1 MRPSKRLTDLTVIPA
16 NAGIHLA
23 FLHRERR
30 RSGWIP
36 AFAGMTSRGFGCLF
50 ALVAG
55 ALSAIAAAQ
64 SLPSS
69 LQAGADALPR
79 DLRAHVLERQARLDA
94 MTPAEREE
102 LDRRVAAWDALAPE
116 ERRARREA
124 WMAWQALPPAE
135 RETLRVAVAAFAA
148 LPPDQRQALRAR
160 FDALDE
166 SERQGWLLGPA
177 IGADWPRLHALFAQV
192 PEAQTAA
199 LRAALRALT
208 PEARA
213 DLAVLAQRTP
223 PQARDELRNA
233 LLATPMHARGAWLR
247 RQVDP

>member
-1 MRPSKRLTDLTVIPA
+1 M
-16 NAGIHLA
+16 
-23 FLHRERR
+23 R
-30 RSGWIP
+30 RSNTLIDPCGSGHGRDLRVQSRPWSLPQKIP
-36 AFAGMTSRGFGCLF
+36 VIVLSWLCMLIVGALF
-50 ALVAG
+50 ATV
-55 ALSAIAAAQ
+55 AAQ
-64 SLPSS
+64 SLPPS
-69 LQAGADALPR
+69 LQAGAEALPR
-79 DLRAHVLERQARLDA
+79 DLRAQVLERQARLDA

-102 LDRRVAAWDALAPE
+102 LSRRIAAWDALAPG
-116 ERRARREA
+116 ERRARRDG
-124 WMAWQALPPAE
+124 WVAWQALPPAE
-135 RETLRVAVAAFAA
+135 RETLRAAAAAFAA

-192 PEAQTAA
+192 PEAQTAP

-233 LLATPMHARGAWLR
+233 LLATPVHARGAWLR